1 MEKLTQWLKDNRI
14 TQRALAAHIG
24 VVESSITDVKKGRQ
38 RFTLVVAAR
47 IEKAT
52 GGKVRAADLADPTEV
67 GQIGRLK

>member
-52 GGKVRAADLADPTEV
+52 GGKVRAADLADPAGV
-67 GQIGRLK
+67 GEIGRLK

>member
-24 VVESSITDVKKGRQ
+24 VFETAISDVKKGRQ

-52 GGKVRAADLADPTEV
+52 GGRVRAADLADPGEV
-67 GQIGRLK
+67 GEIGRLK